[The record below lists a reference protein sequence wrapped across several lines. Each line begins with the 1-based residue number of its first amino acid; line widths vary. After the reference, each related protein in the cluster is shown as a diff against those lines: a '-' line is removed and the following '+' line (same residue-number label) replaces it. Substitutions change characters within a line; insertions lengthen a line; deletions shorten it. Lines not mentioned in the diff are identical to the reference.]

1 MRVVDKDD
9 DWLRRLKDRYL
20 KKFQSCSLLK
30 DKVEIYLSHFISD
43 CTGSKHLYI
52 HIKFYNIDDTDYQ
65 FDHDFDYNI
74 DEEDF
79 KIELDKVMRK
89 WYKII
94 NEIITRIECYEI
106 EEKDY
111 DKL

>member
-1 MRVVDKDD
+1 MKAFYKNDSWYNNLEKVY
-9 DWLRRLKDRYL
+9 DR
-20 KKFQSCSLLK
+20 KFKSINIVQSTII
-30 DKVEIYLSHFISD
+30 IYRYISD
-43 CTGSKHLYI
+43 YDNNRNIYASIQFSLDG
-52 HIKFYNIDDTDYQ
+52 IKYEFTNY
-65 FDHDFDYNI
+65 FDVELS
-74 DEEDF
+74 EEDF
-79 KIELDKVMRK
+79 EIELDKVMRK